1 MPLTPE
7 TLTRHELNGLRV
19 EVVDAANP
27 DLVGIAGRVVVE
39 TMGTLHLDDGSRVRQ
54 VPKEGATFEFALPTE
69 ADRGARE
76 SRGPGSTTDA
86 NANANT
92 TPRTDEAAGVRKASG
107 TVSERGRDTAGGRND
122 AAGQSGPCEGTA
134 YVTVDGATLLSRP
147 ALRTENAGD
156 SQWR

>member
-19 EVVDAANP
+19 EVVDAANS

-54 VPKEGATFEFALPTE
+54 VPKEGATFEFALPHRS
-69 ADRGARE
+69 DRDARE
-76 SRGPGSTTDA
+76 SRGSGS
-86 NANANT
+86 NSK
-92 TPRTDEAAGVRKASG
+92 PRTDEAAGVRKAPG
-107 TVSERGRDTAGGRND
+107 TASERGRDTAGGD
-122 AAGQSGPCEGTA
+122 TAGQSGPCEGTA
-134 YVTVDGATLLSRP
+134 YVTVDGTTLLSRP